1 MTSLNRRGLLPRA
14 VLGWVVLIGVGS
26 GMAPLVAGELSTEGS
41 DPRLVVQT
49 QDRPATAAP
58 LSLPDARQAL
68 RKAKLRQTYGEL
80 PLSFEPNRGQAG
92 NQVRFLSR
100 GPGYSYLLLD
110 RELVF
115 QFQSGEFSRGSKLP
129 GVISGMSTLRMRL
142 VNGRPRPGIRGQN
155 RLRSKSHYLRGTD
168 PRQWH
173 TDVPTFSKVRYQ
185 QVYPGIDLIFYG
197 NGRRLEFDFRLD
209 SGADPGAIRLH
220 FAGGGDIPGRPGLSL
235 DEQGNLILPGDLRLM
250 RPLAFQEVGG
260 VRREVRVQYELG
272 RNGEVGFRLGRYDP
286 GRPLVID
293 PVLTYSANGI
303 GGFAVAV
310 DRQGNAYVTGIA
322 NPAFLTSSGAFQ
334 SLHSEGECYDGPNLV
349 RCPDIL
355 LAKLNAEGT
364 ELVYSTFLGGS
375 GFDYGYGVAVDAHGN
390 AYLTGTTS
398 SSDYPVSSDAWQS
411 ALSSEQC
418 GSDLAA
424 QFCNSAFVTKVNAD
438 GTALLYSTY
447 LGGNEGGLGG
457 NGIAVD
463 VHGSAYVTGDGAEG
477 GFVAKVAPDGTSLL
491 YSVQGVGGAGVALD
505 SQNNAYLSGRSGNES
520 FVTKLDSE
528 GAETLYSFRLGG
540 TSAPLDASPQELEGI
555 TGIAVDARDFVYVT
569 GYTAYQD
576 FPTTAGAY
584 SESAPGAGICGT
596 SLCLDAF
603 VSKLNREGTALVYS
617 TYLGG
622 SSIDYANG
630 VGVDLHGNAYVT
642 GVTLS
647 SDFPEVQA
655 LGSSEGQIFVS
666 KLDPQGEELVYSVRA
681 GSGDSVEGGSGLW
694 VSPRGSAYIT
704 GQAGSDFT
712 LTTGAYQASEG
723 NAAFVAR
730 LLGDAEVFVPIVL
743 ATTESD
749 GAAVNSELTLSN
761 RGTQPATLEF
771 TYTAAIGG
779 GSGTATDDLPAGRQ
793 RILPDAIDYLRELG
807 VPIPDAGS
815 RGGSLSVR
823 FSGLN
828 SESEGTVGVRTARTV
843 DGVRSGWSY
852 PGVSTGF
859 HQPVYLC
866 GLRHDDEDRSSLVV
880 HNLGSQESGDIT
892 LRLTIVSGDP
902 QQPDSLV
909 PEDQTLNSDSLV
921 LEDQTIEPGSF
932 SEIEDVLRSN
942 GLSLENGYVRVEKVE
957 GQAPYYAYALLTD
970 RGGSDGSF
978 IAPVPEKATVGRKGQ
993 TLLAVE
999 KTARFNSELVVTNWS
1014 ESRMVVGFSV
1024 LSDGIQNPLGS
1035 RLLSLRPREQFIVP
1049 EFVSWLRNEGGGLP
1063 SYFPGLGAPG
1073 DYFSGSIFVTVAV
1086 DGTGEDSG
1094 YYVGVR
1100 NSTLMD
1106 GRRNGFVHAAVPYG
1120 DSHHTPAWV
1129 YGLRQD
1135 QEKQT
1140 DLGIVNTGE
1149 LSDETSLFSVEIYDG
1164 ETGMLVHTIEEV
1176 ELEARKSIRLE
1187 SILEQNVPETDQG
1200 YVRVS
1205 RISGSNPFLTFAVV
1219 TDGIQDSRSSGDAFF
1234 IYGVP

>member
-1 MTSLNRRGLLPRA
+1 MVPLNRRGLLLNA
-14 VLGWVVLIGVGS
+14 ALGWIALIGAGGGVAS
-26 GMAPLVAGELSTEGS
+26 LAAGELSAEGQG
-41 DPRLVVQT
+41 PRTLVGT
-49 QDRPATAAP
+49 QARPATAVP
-58 LSLPDARQAL
+58 ESLSGGLQTV
-68 RKAKLRQTYGEL
+68 RKAEVRQSYGEL

-115 QFQSGEFSRGSKLP
+115 QFQSGEFSRGSELP
-129 GVISGMSTLRMRL
+129 GATGGMSALSMRL
-142 VNGRPRPGIRGQN
+142 VDGRPRPEIGGLK

-173 TDVPTFSKVRYQ
+173 IDVPTFSKVRYQ

-197 NGRRLEFDFRLD
+197 NGRRLEFDFLLD

-220 FAGGGDIPGRPGLSL
+220 FAGSGGIPVRPRLSL
-235 DEQGNLILPGDLRLM
+235 DEQGNLVLPGDLRLM

-272 RNGEVGFRLGRYDP
+272 GNGEVGFRLGRYDLD
-286 GRPLVID
+286 RPLVID
-293 PVLTYSANGI
+293 PVLTYSASGI
-303 GGFAVAV
+303 GGLAVAV
-310 DRQGNAYVTGIA
+310 DREGNAYVTGIS
-322 NPAFLTSSGAFQ
+322 NPAFLTSSGALQ

-349 RCPDIL
+349 RCPDVL

-375 GFDYGYGVAVDAHGN
+375 GFDYGYGVAVDSQGN

-398 SSDYPVSSDAWQS
+398 SSDFPVSSDAWQS

-418 GSDLAA
+418 GSDLAG
-424 QFCNSAFVTKVNAD
+424 QFCNSAFVTKVNAT

-463 VHGSAYVTGDGAEG
+463 AHGSAYVTGDGSDG
-477 GFVAKVAPDGTSLL
+477 GFVVKLHPEGTSLL
-491 YSVQGVGGAGVALD
+491 YSVQGVGGTGVALD
-505 SQNNAYLSGRSGNES
+505 SQTSVYLSGRSGNES
-520 FVTKLDSE
+520 FVTKLDPE

-584 SESAPGAGICGT
+584 SETAPGAGICGT
-596 SLCLDAF
+596 SLCVDAF

-655 LGSSEGQIFVS
+655 MGSSNGQIFVS

-694 VSPRGSAYIT
+694 VSPRGSAYVT

-712 LTTGAYQASEG
+712 LTSGAYQASEG
-723 NAAFVAR
+723 NGAFVAR
-730 LLGDAEVFVPIVL
+730 LHDAAEVFVPIVL
-743 ATTESD
+743 STTESD
-749 GAAVNSELTLSN
+749 GATVSSELTLSN

-771 TYTAAIGG
+771 TYTAAVGG
-779 GSGTATDDLPAGRQ
+779 GSGTATDNLPAGRQ
-793 RILPDAIDYLRELG
+793 RIVSDAIDYLRELG
-807 VPIPDAGS
+807 VPIPDSGS
-815 RGGSLSVR
+815 WGGSLSVR

-828 SESEGTVGVRTARTV
+828 SESEGTVAVRTTRTV
-843 DGVRSGWSY
+843 DGVRSGWAY

-866 GLRHDDEDRSSLVV
+866 GLRHDDADRSSLVV
-880 HNLGSQESGDIT
+880 HNLGSQESGEIT

-909 PEDQTLNSDSLV
+909 LEDQTL
-921 LEDQTIEPGSF
+921 EPGSF

-942 GLSLENGYVRVEKVE
+942 GLSLESGYVRVEKVE

-970 RGGSDGSF
+970 QGGSDGSF

-1014 ESRMVVGFSV
+1014 ESWKVVGFSI
-1024 LSDGIQNPLGS
+1024 LSDGIQYPLGA
-1035 RLLSLRPREQFIVP
+1035 RLLSLRPREQFMVP
-1049 EFVSWLRNEGGGLP
+1049 EFVSWLRNEGSGLP
-1063 SYFPGLGAPG
+1063 GFFPGLGAPG
-1073 DYFSGSIFVTVAV
+1073 DNFSGSIFVTVSV
-1086 DGTGEDSG
+1086 DGVGDDSG
-1094 YYVGVR
+1094 FYMGVR

-1135 QEKQT
+1135 QQRQT

-1205 RISGSNPFLTFAVV
+1205 RISGSNPFVTFAVV
-1219 TDGIQDSRSSGDAFF
+1219 TDGFQDSQSSGDAFF

>member
-1 MTSLNRRGLLPRA
+1 MTPLNCRGLLSIA
-14 VLGWVVLIGVGS
+14 ALGGVVLVGAGG
-26 GMAPLVAGELSTEGS
+26 GMSPLAAGELAAEGS
-41 DPRLVVQT
+41 GPRPFVRIQG
-49 QDRPATAAP
+49 RPSTAAP
-58 LSLPDARQAL
+58 ESLPDARPSVL
-68 RKAKLRQTYGEL
+68 KAEVRQTYGEL

-100 GPGYSYLLLD
+100 GHGYSYLLLD

-115 QFQSGEFSRGSKLP
+115 QFQSGGPPGGSRLQGTTA
-129 GVISGMSTLRMRL
+129 GMSGLRMRL
-142 VNGRPRPGIRGQN
+142 VDGRPRPGIRGEN
-155 RLRSKSHYLRGTD
+155 RLRSRSHYLRGTD
-168 PRQWH
+168 PRQWRL
-173 TDVPTFSKVRYQ
+173 DVPTFSKVRYR

-209 SGADPGAIRLH
+209 SGIDPGAIRLH
-220 FAGGGDIPGRPGLSL
+220 FMATGAISGPQGLSL
-235 DEQGNLILPGDLRLM
+235 DERGNLVLPGDLRLM
-250 RPLAFQEVGG
+250 RPLAFQEEGG

-272 RNGEVGFRLGRYDP
+272 GDGEVGFRLGRYDRD
-286 GRPLVID
+286 RPLVID
-293 PVLTYSANGI
+293 PVLTYSAGGI
-303 GGFAVAV
+303 GGLAVAV
-310 DRQGNAYVTGIA
+310 DREGSAYVTGIA

-349 RCPDIL
+349 RCPDVL

-364 ELVYSTFLGGS
+364 ELIYSTFLGGS

-390 AYLTGTTS
+390 AYITGTTS
-398 SSDYPVSSDAWQS
+398 SSDFPVSSDAWQVD
-411 ALSSEQC
+411 LSSEQC
-418 GSDLAA
+418 GSDLAG
-424 QFCNSAFVTKVNAD
+424 QFCSSAFVTKVNAA

-463 VHGSAYVTGDGAEG
+463 AHGSAYVTGDGAEG
-477 GFVAKVAPDGTSLL
+477 GFVSKVHPEGTSLL

-505 SQNNAYLSGRSGNES
+505 SQNNAYLAGRNGNES
-520 FVTKLDSE
+520 YVTKLDPE
-528 GAETLYSFRLGG
+528 GAEVLYSFRLGG
-540 TSAPLDASPQELEGI
+540 TSVPFDASPQELEGI
-555 TGIAVDARDFVYVT
+555 TGIAVDGRNNAYVT

-576 FPTTAGAY
+576 FPTTSGAY
-584 SESAPGAGICGT
+584 SETAPGAGICGS

-630 VGVDLHGNAYVT
+630 LGVDLQGNAYVT
-642 GVTLS
+642 GVTFS

-655 LGSSEGQIFVS
+655 PGSSEGQIFVS
-666 KLDPQGEELVYSVRA
+666 KLDPRGEALVYSVRA
-681 GSGDSVEGGSGLW
+681 GSGDSLEGGNGLW

-712 LTTGAYQASEG
+712 STSGAYRASEG
-723 NAAFVAR
+723 NGAFVAR
-730 LLGDAEVFVPIVL
+730 LLGNAEVFVPIVL
-743 ATTESD
+743 ATIESD
-749 GAAVNSELTLSN
+749 GVAVNSELTLVN
-761 RGTQPATLEF
+761 RGTRPATLEF

-807 VPIPDAGS
+807 VPIPESAG

-828 SESEGTVGVRTARTV
+828 SESEGAVAARTTRTV
-843 DGVRSGWSY
+843 DGVRNGWAY

-866 GLRHDDEDRSSLVV
+866 GLRHDDADRSSLVV
-880 HNLGSQESGDIT
+880 HNLGAQESGEIT
-892 LRLTIVSGDP
+892 LRLAIVSGDP
-902 QQPDSLV
+902 QQPH
-909 PEDQTLNSDSLV
+909 SLV
-921 LEDQTIEPGSF
+921 LEDQTLEPGSF
-932 SEIEDVLRSN
+932 REIEDILRSS

-970 RGGSDGSF
+970 RGGFDGSF

-993 TLLAVE
+993 TLLSVE
-999 KTARFNSELVVTNWS
+999 KSARFTSELVVTNWS
-1014 ESRMVVGFSV
+1014 ESWKVVGFSV
-1024 LSDGIQNPLGS
+1024 LSDGMQRPQGT
-1035 RLLSLRPREQFIVP
+1035 RLVSLRPREQIIVP
-1049 EFVSWLRNEGGGLP
+1049 GFVSWLHNEGGGLP
-1063 SYFPGLGAPG
+1063 GFFPGLGAPG
-1073 DYFSGSIFVTVAV
+1073 DYFSGSIFVTI
-1086 DGTGEDSG
+1086 DGAGEDSG
-1094 YYVGVR
+1094 YYVGAR
-1100 NSTLMD
+1100 NTTLTD

-1135 QEKQT
+1135 EEKRT

-1164 ETGMLVHTIEEV
+1164 ETGMLAHTIEEV
-1176 ELEARKSIRLE
+1176 GLEARKAIRLE
-1187 SILEQNVPETDQG
+1187 SILEEHAPDTHQG

-1205 RISGSNPFLTFAVV
+1205 RISGSNPFVTFAVV
-1219 TDGIQDSRSSGDAFF
+1219 SDGIQDSGSFGDAYF

>member
-1 MTSLNRRGLLPRA
+1 MTPLDCRGLLPKA
-14 VLGWVVLIGVGS
+14 VLGLAALIGAGD
-26 GMAPLVAGELSTEGS
+26 GMAPHLAAELLAEGGG
-41 DPRLVVQT
+41 PRPFVRSQG
-49 QDRPATAAP
+49 ATAIAAP
-58 LSLPDARQAL
+58 EILPDALQTV
-68 RKAKLRQTYGEL
+68 RKAEVRQTYAKL
-80 PLSFEPNRGQAG
+80 PLGFEPNRGQAG

-100 GPGYSYLLLD
+100 GPGYSYLLFD

-115 QFQSGEFSRGSKLP
+115 QFQSGGSP
-129 GVISGMSTLRMRL
+129 GESKPPGTVGGISALRMRL
-142 VNGRPRPGIRGQN
+142 VNGKSRPAIHGED

-168 PRQWH
+168 PRQWQVN
-173 TDVPTFSKVRYQ
+173 VPAFSRVRYR
-185 QVYPGIDLIFYG
+185 QVYPGVDLIFYG
-197 NGRRLEFDFRLD
+197 NGQRLEFDFWLD
-209 SGADPGAIRLH
+209 SGVDPAAIRLH
-220 FAGGGDIPGRPGLSL
+220 FEGMRGIPAHLGVSL
-235 DEQGNLILPGDLRLM
+235 DEQGNLNLPGGLRLM
-250 RPLAFQEVGG
+250 RPLAFQEKGG
-260 VRREVRVQYELG
+260 VRQEVRVQYALG
-272 RNGEVGFRLGRYDP
+272 NDGEVGFRLGAYDP
-286 GRPLVID
+286 DRPLVID
-293 PVLTYSANGI
+293 PVLTYSA
-303 GGFAVAV
+303 GGVGGLAVAV
-310 DRQGNAYVTGIA
+310 DREGSAYVAGIA
-322 NPAFLTSSGAFQ
+322 NPSFLTSSGAFQ

-349 RCPDIL
+349 RCPDVL

-364 ELVYSTFLGGS
+364 ELIYSTFLGGS
-375 GFDYGYGVAVDAHGN
+375 GFDYGYGIAVDFQGN
-390 AYLTGTTS
+390 AFLTGTTN
-398 SSDYPVSSDAWQS
+398 SSDFPVSSDAWQS

-418 GSDLAA
+418 PSDFTD
-424 QFCNSAFVTKVNAD
+424 QFCNSAFVTKVNAT

-463 VHGSAYVTGDGAEG
+463 LHGSAYVTGDGADG
-477 GFVAKVAPDGTSLL
+477 GFVAKLHSEGTSLI
-491 YSVQGVGGAGVALD
+491 YSVQGVGGTGVALD
-505 SQNNAYLSGRSGNES
+505 SQNNAYLSGRNGNDS
-520 FVTKLDSE
+520 YVTKLDSE

-540 TSAPLDASPQELEGI
+540 TSAPFDASPQELEAI
-555 TGIAVDARDFVYVT
+555 TGIAVDGRNNAYVT

-584 SESAPGAGICGT
+584 SETAPGAGICGS

-630 VGVDLHGNAYVT
+630 VGVDLQGNAYVT

-647 SDFPEVQA
+647 SDFPEVQG
-655 LGSSEGQIFVS
+655 LGSSEGQIFVT
-666 KLDPQGEELVYSVRA
+666 KLDRQGEEIVYSVRA

-694 VSPRGSAYIT
+694 VSPRGSATIT

-723 NAAFVAR
+723 NGAFVAR

-749 GAAVNSELTLSN
+749 GSAVNSELTLSN
-761 RGTQPATLEF
+761 RGTWPATLEF
-771 TYTAAIGG
+771 TYTAAFGE
-779 GSGTATDDLPAGRQ
+779 GSGTATDNLPAGRQ
-793 RILPDAIDYLRELG
+793 RIVPDAIEYLRELG
-807 VPIPDAGS
+807 VPIPDSGD

-828 SESEGTVGVRTARTV
+828 SESEGAVAVRTIRTV
-843 DGVRSGWSY
+843 DGGRSGWAH

-866 GLRHDDEDRSSLVV
+866 GLRHDDADRSSLVI
-880 HNLGSQESGDIT
+880 HNLGPRESGEIT

-902 QQPDSLV
+902 HQPDSF
-909 PEDQTLNSDSLV
+909 V
-921 LEDQTIEPGSF
+921 LEDQTLGPGSF
-932 SEIEDVLRSN
+932 SEIDDVLRS
-942 GLSLENGYVRVEKVE
+942 GELSLENGYVRVEKVD

-970 RGGSDGSF
+970 QGGSDGSL
-978 IAPVPEKATVGRKGQ
+978 IVPVPEKATVGRKGQ

-1014 ESRMVVGFSV
+1014 ESWKVVGFSV
-1024 LSDGIQNPLGS
+1024 LSDGIQNTLGS
-1035 RLLSLRPREQFIVP
+1035 RLVSLRPREQIIVP
-1049 EFVSWLRNEGGGLP
+1049 GFVSWLHNEGVGLP
-1063 SYFPGLGAPG
+1063 GFFPGLGAPG
-1073 DYFSGSIFVTVAV
+1073 EDFSGSIFVAIT
-1086 DGTGEDSG
+1086 DTGEDSG
-1094 YYVGVR
+1094 LYVGVR
-1100 NSTLMD
+1100 NSTLVD
-1106 GRRNGFVHAAVPYG
+1106 GRRRGYVHAAVPYG

-1187 SILEQNVPETDQG
+1187 SILEQNAPETNQG

-1205 RISGSNPFLTFAVV
+1205 RISGSNPFVTFAVV
-1219 TDGIQDSRSSGDAFF
+1219 SDGFQAGQSSGDAFF

>member
-1 MTSLNRRGLLPRA
+1 MASLA
-14 VLGWVVLIGVGS
+14 
-26 GMAPLVAGELSTEGS
+26 AGELSAEDS
-41 DPRLVVQT
+41 ARLPVVRT
-49 QDRPATAAP
+49 QGRPAAAA
-58 LSLPDARQAL
+58 SASRPDARQSLLEASV
-68 RKAKLRQTYGEL
+68 RRTYGEL

-92 NQVRFLSR
+92 NRVRFLSR

-115 QFQSGEFSRGSKLP
+115 QFQSGGSPAGARLQ
-129 GVISGMSTLRMRL
+129 GATGGMSALRMRL
-142 VNGRPRPGIRGQN
+142 VNSEPRPGIRGED

-168 PRQWH
+168 PRQWRL
-173 TDVPTFSKVRYQ
+173 DVPTFSKVRYQ

-209 SGADPGAIRLH
+209 AGVDPGAIRLH
-220 FAGGGDIPGRPGLSL
+220 FAGIESDPAHHGVSL
-235 DEQGNLILPGDLRLM
+235 DEQGNLVLPGDLRLM
-250 RPLAFQEVGG
+250 RPLAFQEEGG
-260 VRREVRVQYELG
+260 LRQEVRVRYELAG
-272 RNGEVGFRLGRYDP
+272 NGEVGFRLGRYDP

-303 GGFAVAV
+303 GGLAVAV
-310 DRQGNAYVTGIA
+310 DREGSAYVTGIA
-322 NPAFLTSSGAFQ
+322 NPAFLTSSGALQ

-349 RCPDIL
+349 RCPDVL

-364 ELVYSTFLGGS
+364 ELIYSTFLGGS

-398 SSDYPVSSDAWQS
+398 SSDFPVSTDAWQS

-418 GSDLAA
+418 GSDLAG
-424 QFCNSAFVTKVNAD
+424 QFCNSGFVTKVNAT
-438 GTALLYSTY
+438 GTVLLYSTY

-463 VHGSAYVTGDGAEG
+463 AFGSAYVTGDGADG
-477 GFVAKVAPDGTSLL
+477 GFVAKVHPEGTSLL

-505 SQNNAYLSGRSGNES
+505 SQNNAYLSGRNGNES
-520 FVTKLDSE
+520 YVTKLDPE
-528 GAETLYSFRLGG
+528 GAEVLYSFRLGG
-540 TSAPLDASPQELEGI
+540 TSVPFDASPQELEGI
-555 TGIAVDARDFVYVT
+555 TGIAVDGRNHAYVT

-576 FPTTAGAY
+576 FPTTSGAY
-584 SESAPGAGICGT
+584 SETAPGAGICGS

-603 VSKLNREGTALVYS
+603 ISKLNREGTALVYS

-630 VGVDLHGNAYVT
+630 VGVDLQGNAYVT

-655 LGSSEGQIFVS
+655 PGSSQGQIFVS
-666 KLDPQGEELVYSVRA
+666 KLDPQGEKLVYSVRA

-712 LTTGAYQASEG
+712 VTTGAYQASEG
-723 NAAFVAR
+723 NGAFVAR
-730 LLGDAEVFVPIVL
+730 LPGDAEVFVPLVL

-749 GAAVNSELTLSN
+749 GAAVNSELILSN

-771 TYTAAIGG
+771 TYTAATGG

-807 VPIPDAGS
+807 VPIPDSGS

-828 SESEGTVGVRTARTV
+828 SESEGAVAVRTTRTA
-843 DGVRSGWSY
+843 DGIRSGWSH

-866 GLRHDDEDRSSLVV
+866 GLRHDDADRSSLVI
-880 HNLGSQESGDIT
+880 HNLGTQESGDIT
-892 LRLTIVSGDP
+892 LRLTVVSGDP
-902 QQPDSLV
+902 QQPDSSV
-909 PEDQTLNSDSLV
+909 PEDETPEPESLV
-921 LEDQTIEPGSF
+921 LEDQTLEPGSF

-970 RGGSDGSF
+970 QGGSDRSLV
-978 IAPVPEKATVGRKGQ
+978 APVPEKATLGRKGQ

-999 KTARFNSELVVTNWS
+999 KSARFNSELVVTNWS
-1014 ESRMVVGFSV
+1014 ESWKVVGFSV
-1024 LSDGIQNPLGS
+1024 LSDGIQNPQGARFVS
-1035 RLLSLRPREQFIVP
+1035 VRPGEQIIVP
-1049 EFVSWLRNEGGGLP
+1049 EFASWLRQQGSLP
-1063 SYFPGLGAPG
+1063 GSFFPGLGAAG
-1073 DYFSGSIFVTVAV
+1073 EDFSGSIFVTV
-1086 DGTGEDSG
+1086 DGAGEDSG
-1094 YYVGVR
+1094 YYVGAR
-1100 NSTLMD
+1100 NSSLMD
-1106 GRRNGFVHAAVPYG
+1106 GRRNGFVQAAVPYG

-1135 QEKQT
+1135 EQKQT

-1164 ETGMLVHTIEEV
+1164 ETGMLVHTIAEV

-1187 SILEQNVPETDQG
+1187 SILEQNTPETDQG

-1205 RISGSNPFLTFAVV
+1205 RISGSNPFLTFAVIS
-1219 TDGIQDSRSSGDAFF
+1219 DGFQDSQSSGDAYF